1 MLKPGSRWFW
11 LFPFLV
17 GLCPRFFIPCMKFPR
32 VFLALL
38 LVCLLFAQQG
48 SVLHA
53 LEHALALRG
62 LPAAGAPVM
71 GAQVAHAADE
81 VCALCAAFAVLG
93 SGAVR
98 AGLALLPSGEQVLAA
113 ASSFASASLP
123 AQLAFAPRAPPVG
136 RAGTAG
142 SGVFSVVS

>member
-1 MLKPGSRWFW
+1 
-11 LFPFLV
+11 
-17 GLCPRFFIPCMKFPR
+17 MKFPR
-32 VFLALL
+32 VLLVLL

-48 SVLHA
+48 SVLHV
-53 LEHALALRG
+53 LEHALALREG
-62 LPAAGAPVM
+62 PAAGAPATVVQ
-71 GAQVAHAADE
+71 AVHAADE
-81 VCALCAAFAVLG
+81 ACALCAAFAVLG

-113 ASSFASASLP
+113 TSSFASVSLP